1 MHRAKTP
8 KAEPV
13 GVSIIRDVVALNGE
27 ANWFEMQLA
36 TKNKS
41 KSRTIPRRF
50 RKLRKPSVGPP
61 FERIGDPQIPP
72 TRQNS
77 SVSCPS
83 RRTPEPWRLRCTP
96 ELFPV
101 RGLLSGG
108 CYYCFRSSRHLFL
121 LLAGCPLRCH
131 RLCGGGPWVLSFG
144 SLQRPTLFRG
154 FADGLPASRTQ
165 LPFFSCRFG
174 NSR

>member
-1 MHRAKTP
+1 MER
-8 KAEPV
+8 
-13 GVSIIRDVVALNGE
+13 

-108 CYYCFRSSRHLFL
+108 FCGGFL
-121 LLAGCPLRCH
+121 SPLRLLPQPLALTVFFALADFFATVACDFCASA
-131 RLCGGGPWVLSFG
+131 RFNAQRFLVA
-144 SLQRPTLFRG
+144 SLMAF
-154 FADGLPASRTQ
+154 LPAA
-165 LPFFSCRFG
+165 LNLRFIRNG
-174 NSR
+174 LGAAG